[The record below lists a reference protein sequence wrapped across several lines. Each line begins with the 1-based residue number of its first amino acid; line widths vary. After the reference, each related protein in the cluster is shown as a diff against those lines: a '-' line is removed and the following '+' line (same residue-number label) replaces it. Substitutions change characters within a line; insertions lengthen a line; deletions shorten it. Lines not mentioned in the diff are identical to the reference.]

1 MPLIVVY
8 LFWSSYNW
16 VMNAEHQAL
25 AEYLEQ
31 VIEVKLES
39 KLEAKLEE
47 KLEEKLDKKLDKR
60 FKRVDEQF
68 NEVNRRIDALI
79 YHVDKK
85 NDQQDGLIDEHDL
98 HIRSLVSDMQVLTS

>member
-1 MPLIVVY
+1 
-8 LFWSSYNW
+8 
-16 VMNAEHQAL
+16 MNAEHQAL

-39 KLEAKLEE
+39 KLE
-47 KLEEKLDKKLDKR
+47 EKLDEKLDRR

-79 YHVDKK
+79 YHVDIK
-85 NDQQDGLIDEHDL
+85 NDKQDELIDQHDL
-98 HIRSLVSDMQVLTS
+98 RIHALESDMLVLTS